1 MANLW
6 VLLAVCWWFRHSTAL
21 TTNSLDPSVQS
32 ASDAPLPSVI
42 LASPDR
48 SSVGSTPI
56 GNSAKSSAKKSS
68 TLLTKEILLSGTYS
82 HETPSQTVSPLPE
95 SNETVTHVPS
105 SILTSLNKTRTTL
118 HPHRP
123 TNTQPCNL
131 HVEFC
136 GRSYGNITYVG
147 AHNSPFTRE
156 NSAAANQHLD
166 TTTQLNDGIRMRM
179 YRPQGPM
186 TGFSNASLL
195 LFSPRPDSHGE
206 RDVVFLS
213 Y

>member
-1 MANLW
+1 MANFW
-6 VLLAVCWWFRHSTAL
+6 VLLAVLWCFQHSTAL
-21 TTNSLDPSVQS
+21 ATNLLDSSMQS

-42 LASPDR
+42 LTSPDQ
-48 SSVGSTPI
+48 SSVGS
-56 GNSAKSSAKKSS
+56 GSSAKPS
-68 TLLTKEILLSGTYS
+68 TRNSNTLSTKEILLSGTYN
-82 HETPSQTVSPLPE
+82 HETSSPTVSPLPG
-95 SNETVTHVPS
+95 SNETATHIPS
-105 SILTSLNKTRTTL
+105 STLTSLNKTTTVS

-156 NSAAANQHLD
+156 NNAAANQHLD
-166 TTTQLNDGIRMRM
+166 TITQLNDGIRMRM
-179 YRPQGPM
+179 YHPRGPM
-186 TGFSNASLL
+186 ISFSNASLL

-206 RDVVFLS
+206 WDVVFMS

>member
-6 VLLAVCWWFRHSTAL
+6 VLLASCWYLQHSIAL
-21 TTNSLDPSVQS
+21 TRGQHIPQTSLESNSLNSSTLS
-32 ASDAPLPSVI
+32 ARYDHLPSTI
-42 LASPDR
+42 STSPEQP
-48 SSVGSTPI
+48 SVGSTPT
-56 GNSAKSSAKKSS
+56 GKSAKSSTKKSS
-68 TLLTKEILLSGTYS
+68 TILTKELLLSGTYY
-82 HETPSQTVSPLPE
+82 HENPSPTVASLSG
-95 SNETVTHVPS
+95 SNGTATGFQVS
-105 SILTSLNKTRTTL
+105 TSTDLNQTRTDL

-123 TNTQPCNL
+123 ENTQPCNL

-179 YRPQGPM
+179 YYPE
-186 TGFSNASLL
+186 F
-195 LFSPRPDSHGE
+195 D
-206 RDVVFLS
+206 
-213 Y
+213 

>member
-6 VLLAVCWWFRHSTAL
+6 VLLAACWYLQHSITFTQGQHIPETSL
-21 TTNSLDPSVQS
+21 ESNSLNPSTLS
-32 ASDAPLPSVI
+32 ASYDHLSSTI
-42 LASPDR
+42 SISPEQ
-48 SSVGSTPI
+48 SSVGATPTPT
-56 GNSAKSSAKKSS
+56 GKSAKSSTKKSS
-68 TLLTKEILLSGTYS
+68 KIITKEILLSGTYY
-82 HETPSQTVSPLPE
+82 HENPSPTVALLSG
-95 SNETVTHVPS
+95 SNETTTNFQIS
-105 SILTSLNKTRTTL
+105 TLTDLNETRTDL
-118 HPHRP
+118 RPHRP

-179 YRPQGPM
+179 YYSEDQC
-186 TGFSNASLL
+186 N
-195 LFSPRPDSHGE
+195 D
-206 RDVVFLS
+206 
-213 Y
+213 